1 MRKAAEEPA
10 TRQTFEKSLLDQYQ
24 KYQEAIKK
32 KDGYAINLHY
42 GMMNNMKHVL
52 KQEYGLTEKEIQA
65 LISAEGTRKAG

>member
-1 MRKAAEEPA
+1 MRE
-10 TRQTFEKSLLDQYQ
+10 TFEKSLVDQYR
-24 KYQEAIKK
+24 KYRKAIEQ

-42 GMMNNMKHVL
+42 GMMNNIKHVL